1 MFFLPSN
8 EHPTPYEDVFRH
20 SVSGAAELGV
30 NVFSAVYADFETAI
44 HNAVTTAWQILEIKA
59 CRFHLGQSS
68 LRKIQSL
75 GLSKQYGK
83 KDSELSQFLKKI
95 FGLSVLPPA
104 EACDCL
110 ALEFL
115 SNLWND
121 KRVEQFCSYL
131 LENDIDADF
140 NFPPHAWPE
149 CTASSLRI
157 NNACELFHAHFNAP
171 FYSAYHKI
179 FVLVSALHK
188 IQNETYIKMR
198 SVTTRRFRKSA
209 TFKEEDLISSKSGQY
224 RVNLISRIEFVSS
237 VSYKFLSNTH
247 L

>member
-1 MFFLPSN
+1 VFFLPSN

-149 CTASSLRI
+149 CTASSLRTI
-157 NNACELFHAHFNAP
+157 TH
-171 FYSAYHKI
+171 
-179 FVLVSALHK
+179 
-188 IQNETYIKMR
+188 
-198 SVTTRRFRKSA
+198 
-209 TFKEEDLISSKSGQY
+209 
-224 RVNLISRIEFVSS
+224 
-237 VSYKFLSNTH
+237 VSYSMPTSMHRFTVRIIKFLFLYLPCIKYRMRPTSK
-247 L
+247 